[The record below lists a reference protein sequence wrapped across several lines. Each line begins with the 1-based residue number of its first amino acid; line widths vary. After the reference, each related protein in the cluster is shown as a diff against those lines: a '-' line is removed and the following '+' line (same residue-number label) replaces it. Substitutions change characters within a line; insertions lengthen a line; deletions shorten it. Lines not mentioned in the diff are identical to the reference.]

1 MKLDRCHSTR
11 ILRFSNLRSDARGRL
26 QLQTLAE
33 RQQCFDLL
41 LLRAAMV
48 LTEVDAVV
56 RKVIHARA
64 DGSQALYFGHSDGHQ
79 GSILSPRVERGTQT
93 ANQGSIFSPGTKG
106 DKRNIRATSY
116 QDPQLP

>member
-1 MKLDRCHSTR
+1 
-11 ILRFSNLRSDARGRL
+11 
-26 QLQTLAE
+26 
-33 RQQCFDLL
+33 
-41 LLRAAMV
+41 MV

-64 DGSQALYFGHSDGHQ
+64 DGSQALYFGYSDGH
-79 GSILSPRVERGTQT
+79 
-93 ANQGSIFSPGTKG
+93 QGSIFSPGTKG